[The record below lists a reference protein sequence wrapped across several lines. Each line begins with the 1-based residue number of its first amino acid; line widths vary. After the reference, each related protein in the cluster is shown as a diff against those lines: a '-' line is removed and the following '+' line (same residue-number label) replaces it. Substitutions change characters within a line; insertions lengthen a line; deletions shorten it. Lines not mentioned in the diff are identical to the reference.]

1 MAGQP
6 LFCGHGLPSDLQ
18 ATAFLSC
25 VTPLPP
31 RDAESK
37 ALQIIPSFIP
47 LTFRIPQVL
56 SLVASPILGSGKQE
70 WAKQKQNKKSLPSR
84 SLYSGERRQTINNS
98 VECPAWL
105 VVTGARAQE
114 RAGQGT
120 GSVAFTTFPGA
131 VSGSGVLRLVSEP

>member
-6 LFCGHGLPSDLQ
+6 LLCGHGLPSDLQ

-56 SLVASPILGSGKQE
+56 SLWQALFWALGNRSGQNNNN
-70 WAKQKQNKKSLPSR
+70 NKKSLPSG

-98 VECPAWL
+98 AECPAWL

-114 RAGQGT
+114 KAGQGT
-120 GSVAFTTFPGA
+120 GSVACTTFPGA